1 MPEILSVCCA
11 CRQIIVEARVPRASN
26 KNTVVHNLKSYGE
39 KTMQWLTSLL
49 LLLSFVSVF

>member
-11 CRQIIVEARVPRASN
+11 CRQIIVEARVPRPSN